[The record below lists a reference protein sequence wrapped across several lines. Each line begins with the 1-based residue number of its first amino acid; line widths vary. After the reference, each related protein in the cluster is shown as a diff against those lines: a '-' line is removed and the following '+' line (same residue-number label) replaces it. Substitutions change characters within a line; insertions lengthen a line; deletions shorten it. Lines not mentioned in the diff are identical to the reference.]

1 MRWVCITLIAIVSL
15 WGLAFMFV
23 GWFPCFPVRGAWQR
37 NIGAKCYGFG
47 LGNVHEFIMIFKI
60 HSSSNMVLD
69 VLVFLTPMVIFRTPT
84 LKIKNLV
91 AMAGVFTC
99 GAM

>member
-1 MRWVCITLIAIVSL
+1 MV
-15 WGLAFMFV
+15 V
-23 GWFPCFPVRGAWQR
+23 GWVPCWPVRGAWQR

-47 LGNVHEFIMIFKI
+47 LGSVDEFIMIFKI
-60 HSSSNMVLD
+60 HASSNMVLD
-69 VLVFLTPMVIFRTPT
+69 LLVFLTPMVIFKTPT
-84 LKIKNLV
+84 LKVKNLV